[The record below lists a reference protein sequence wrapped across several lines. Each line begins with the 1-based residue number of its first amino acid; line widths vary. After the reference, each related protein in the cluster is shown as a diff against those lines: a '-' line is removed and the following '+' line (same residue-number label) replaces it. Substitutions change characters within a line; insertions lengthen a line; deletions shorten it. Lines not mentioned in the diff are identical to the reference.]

1 MSLLAWDSILNFRDL
16 WLTQMGVITVIV
28 ICNLTEYMLTFRQQY
43 QIFSSVVCSGP
54 GIQLTM
60 VTGVSS
66 FTFLKV
72 LWLLKWSRKVNISMS
87 SVTRIAVSQFFQ
99 YCNLHPCLSCLLYRD
114 LPAEIIVNSS
124 VSKIKYDH
132 SLPYFKAA
140 KKCFCIILQCNN
152 FDLLVKIA
160 NFFIILSCFTFLD
173 MLPLSLI

>member
-1 MSLLAWDSILNFRDL
+1 MGREPQKINSSTLFCKVTHGLNINFSDL
-16 WLTQMGVITVIV
+16 RLMQMGVITFTV

-43 QIFSSVVCSGP
+43 QIVSSVVCSGP

-114 LPAEIIVNSS
+114 LPAEITVTSS

-132 SLPYFKAA
+132 SLPYFKA
-140 KKCFCIILQCNN
+140 
-152 FDLLVKIA
+152 VK
-160 NFFIILSCFTFLD
+160 SVFT
-173 MLPLSLI
+173 

>member
-1 MSLLAWDSILNFRDL
+1 
-16 WLTQMGVITVIV
+16 
-28 ICNLTEYMLTFRQQY
+28 
-43 QIFSSVVCSGP
+43 
-54 GIQLTM
+54 
-60 VTGVSS
+60 
-66 FTFLKV
+66 
-72 LWLLKWSRKVNISMS
+72 MS

-173 MLPLSLI
+173 MLPLSLIQEFLSYGQQDKVTGPCMQSCFHICTAHSRAELHIEIQMSDSLSSASKWILTCQLSSIKTV